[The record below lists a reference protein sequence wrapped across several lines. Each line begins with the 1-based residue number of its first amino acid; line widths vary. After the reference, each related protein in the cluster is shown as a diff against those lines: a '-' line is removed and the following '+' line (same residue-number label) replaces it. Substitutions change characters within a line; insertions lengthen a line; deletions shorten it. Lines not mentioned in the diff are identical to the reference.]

1 MRDDCFSFSTRLQ
14 FQDLIRTHFSVER
27 QLEILRNKEKY
38 ISSSAFDALD
48 LNKDGRVTKFEVRKW
63 LEDNRIYANEN
74 DLTILMNKFDSDKDG
89 RISYLELA
97 DELRPR
103 LLAY

>member
-1 MRDDCFSFSTRLQ
+1 
-14 FQDLIRTHFSVER
+14 
-27 QLEILRNKEKY
+27 
-38 ISSSAFDALD
+38 
-48 LNKDGRVTKFEVRKW
+48 
-63 LEDNRIYANEN
+63 LEDNRVYANDN

-89 RISYLELA
+89 RISYVELA